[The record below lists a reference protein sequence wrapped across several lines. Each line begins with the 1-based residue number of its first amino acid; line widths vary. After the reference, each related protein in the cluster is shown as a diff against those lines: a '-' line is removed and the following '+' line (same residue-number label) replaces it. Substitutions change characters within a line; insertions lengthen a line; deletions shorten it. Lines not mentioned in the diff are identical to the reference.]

1 MTSKRINYIKEFEL
15 LYRKNYT
22 RMFHFSLA
30 IVGDEEHAR
39 DIVGEV
45 FTKIWDDYDL
55 LNHGNIT
62 TLLMTSVRNRSIDY
76 LRAEKRHNS
85 NTENIINAL
94 YADHTFEER
103 EQKIIRIEQEIQ
115 KLPQLTRDILVRC
128 YYQHKKYAEVAEE
141 LNITHR
147 MVKRHIMNALSKLR
161 EGVKLGDHFS
171 DTDVIE

>member
-1 MTSKRINYIKEFEL
+1 MTSKRINYIKEFET
-15 LYRKNYT
+15 LYRMNYT

-30 IVGDEEHAR
+30 IVGEEEHAR
-39 DIVGEV
+39 DIVSEV
-45 FTKIWDDYDL
+45 FAKIWDDYDL
-55 LNHGNIT
+55 LNRSNIP

-76 LRAEKRHNS
+76 LRTEKRRNS

-94 YADHTFEER
+94 YADHTYEER
-103 EQKIIRIEQEIQ
+103 EQKILRIEQEIQ

-128 YYQHKKYAEVAEE
+128 YYHHKKYAEVAEE

-161 EGVKLGDHFS
+161 LGVRQGDHFT
-171 DTDVIE
+171 DTDVI

>member
-1 MTSKRINYIKEFEL
+1 M
-15 LYRKNYT
+15 NYT

-39 DIVGEV
+39 DIVSEV

-55 LNHGNIT
+55 LNHSNIP

-76 LRAEKRHNS
+76 LRTEKRHNS

-94 YADHTFEER
+94 YADHTYEEH
-103 EQKIIRIEQEIQ
+103 EQKILWIEQEMQ

-128 YYQHKKYAEVAEE
+128 YYHHKKYAEVAEE

-161 EGVKLGDHFS
+161 LGVRQGVHFT
-171 DTDVIE
+171 DTDVI